1 MGSEESAPEQLP
13 RGRHNLSAET
23 VARSQR
29 RRLLRGVV
37 EVVAERGYADAR
49 IADVI
54 KVAGISRK
62 TYYEL
67 FEDKEACFL
76 AAYELWVGRM
86 LAASASAFGRQP
98 GVPWPDR
105 LREGL
110 RGLLQFVA
118 DNPKTARFCIVEA
131 LAAGPEALDARDS
144 AVRSFAE
151 LLEPAP
157 AERSSSAPGIT
168 ALALV
173 GGVNELLY
181 GEIRRGAAE
190 RVPRLLPDLTHWVV
204 RAYLGDER
212 AAEERDRARMPVR
225 ALALQ

>member
-1 MGSEESAPEQLP
+1 MATIDATSASGYVQMNVEDIV
-13 RGRHNLSAET
+13 RGAGVS
-23 VARSQR
+23 R
-29 RRLLRGVV
+29 R
-37 EVVAERGYADAR
+37 
-49 IADVI
+49 
-54 KVAGISRK
+54 
-62 TYYEL
+62 TFYEL
-67 FEDKEACFL
+67 FTNKHDAFL
-76 AAYELWVGRM
+76 AAFDAAADAL
-86 LAASASAFGRQP
+86 LAAVRSATERETTFEGKVIAGVRAFLEALAATP
-98 GVPWPDR
+98 GP
-105 LREGL
+105 
-110 RGLLQFVA
+110 
-118 DNPKTARFCIVEA
+118 ARVCIVEA